1 MNDNNYFL
9 SFLLFRRSLIVW
21 TTCWALQ
28 PWITTARYV
37 MNFGALW
44 TKKSGYKIAISIL
57 TLRIWHRIPLSKMVA
72 CGLSTISST
81 IEKWNAWFSLPAA
94 LKVPSAADNLGTIAP
109 MRRMRW
115 YLKIKILFVSFIF
128 KITYLSFFLKS
139 HPTDPLSPS
148 LQQKINLAIFL
159 MII

>member
-1 MNDNNYFL
+1 MNDNSYFS

-28 PWITTARYV
+28 PWITTARFV

-44 TKKSGYKIAISIL
+44 TKKSGYKIAISIP
-57 TLRIWHRIPLSKMVA
+57 TLRIWHRIPLSKTVA

-81 IEKWNAWFSLPAA
+81 IEKWNAWFFLPAA
-94 LKVPSAADNLGTIAP
+94 LKVPSAADNLGTISP

-115 YLKIKILFVSFIF
+115 YLKIKILFE
-128 KITYLSFFLKS
+128 FLYFQNYIPKLFLEV
-139 HPTDPLSPS
+139 PPDWPS
-148 LQQKINLAIFL
+148 LSTTEN
-159 MII
+159 

>member
-1 MNDNNYFL
+1 MNDKGHFL

-28 PWITTARYV
+28 PWITTARFV

-44 TKKSGYKIAISIL
+44 TKKSGYKIATSIP

-115 YLKIKILFVSFIF
+115 YLKIKILFVFFFQNYIP
-128 KITYLSFFLKS
+128 KFFLEV
-139 HPTDPLSPS
+139 PPDWPS
-148 LQQKINLAIFL
+148 LSLSLCNRKLTWQFF
-159 MII
+159 